1 MGETF
6 GAWLREHGPIGCLC
20 QDMQQWCRRG
30 MHKRCVCPHRF
41 GQSTQAWLGR
51 RDGSL
56 VLNESTGGWWCLWT
70 VPKPCR
76 LHKRCLC
83 NCHRP
88 AKAKPTAIMQ
98 EPLFALS
105 GAT

>member
-1 MGETF
+1 
-6 GAWLREHGPIGCLC
+6 
-20 QDMQQWCRRG
+20 
-30 MHKRCVCPHRF
+30 
-41 GQSTQAWLGR
+41 
-51 RDGSL
+51 
-56 VLNESTGGWWCLWT
+56 